1 MEIESG
7 IIFSVVLIIGYFL
20 GSIPS
25 GYLIGKLL
33 KKIDIR
39 DFGSGN
45 IGFANALR
53 VLGLLPG
60 LLVLIIDIAKGVVS
74 VYLGIFLAPLFGFA
88 PQITGGISGLLSI
101 LGHNW
106 PIFLKFR
113 GGKGVAVTAGVFLIL
128 TPLPF
133 LFSALMLVGVMVFTR
148 YVSLSSMM
156 AAGSLPFFIWFW
168 MSSKAQFCLALSI
181 AGAFLILFRHRSNIE
196 RLLRG
201 KERKIGEKVQT

>member
-1 MEIESG
+1 MI
-7 IIFSVVLIIGYFL
+7 IIFSLILIIGYFL

-45 IGFANALR
+45 VGFANALR
-53 VLGLLPG
+53 VLGLFPG
-60 LLVLIIDIAKGVVS
+60 LLVLTIDIAKGVVS
-74 VYLGIFLAPLFGFA
+74 VYLGILLAPLLGFA
-88 PQITGGISGLLSI
+88 PQVTGGISGLLSI

-133 LFSALMLVGVMVFTR
+133 LFSALTMVGVIVLTR
-148 YVSLSSMM
+148 YVSLGSMT
-156 AAGSLPFFIWFW
+156 AVGSLPFFIWFW
-168 MSSKAQFCLALSI
+168 MPSKAQFCLALSI
-181 AGAFLILFRHRSNIE
+181 VGASLILFRHRSNIE

-201 KERKIGEKVQT
+201 KERKIGEKVKI

>member
-1 MEIESG
+1 MEIDSR

-25 GYLIGKLL
+25 GYLIGKLF

-45 IGFANALR
+45 IGFTNALR
-53 VLGLLPG
+53 VLGPFSG
-60 LLVLIIDIAKGVVS
+60 LVVLAIDIAKGAVS
-74 VYLGIFLAPLFGFA
+74 VYLGILLAPLIGFEA
-88 PQITGGISGLLSI
+88 QITGGISGLLSI

-113 GGKGVAVTAGVFLIL
+113 GGKGVAATAGVFLIL

-133 LFSALMLVGVMVFTR
+133 IFSALIMAGVIAFTR
-148 YVSLSSMM
+148 YVSLGSIM
-156 AAGSLPFFIWFW
+156 AAGSLPFFIWLW
-168 MSSKAQFCLALSI
+168 IGGKAQFLLALSI
-181 AGAFLILFRHRSNIE
+181 VEASLILLRHRSNIK

-201 KERKIGEKVQT
+201 KERKIGEKVEI